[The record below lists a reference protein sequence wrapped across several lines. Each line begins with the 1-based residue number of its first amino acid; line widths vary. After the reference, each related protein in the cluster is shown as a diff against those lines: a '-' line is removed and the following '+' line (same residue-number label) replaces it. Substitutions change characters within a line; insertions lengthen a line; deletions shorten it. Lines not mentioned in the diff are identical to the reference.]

1 MNKTRGSSMCLL
13 IRLSVIAWMW
23 SIPPALSLSLLI
35 ISNVVVSNVVVG
47 FRNIVLSI
55 LVGSL

>member
-1 MNKTRGSSMCLL
+1 MCLL